1 MATKFRTFIKL
12 GDKIINPNMIKTIT
26 ISSTQYNI
34 NMISSNGG
42 SSGFFI
48 GGTGWIFNN
57 NNNDTITIFK
67 EKSPIEF
74 EYLTEWISKNS

>member
-1 MATKFRTFIKL
+1 MATKFRTFIQL
-12 GDKIINPNMIKTIT
+12 GNKIINTNMIKSIT

-48 GGTGWIFNN
+48 AGTGWIFNN
-57 NNNDTITIFK
+57 NNNDDTITIF
-67 EKSPIEF
+67 
-74 EYLTEWISKNS
+74 L